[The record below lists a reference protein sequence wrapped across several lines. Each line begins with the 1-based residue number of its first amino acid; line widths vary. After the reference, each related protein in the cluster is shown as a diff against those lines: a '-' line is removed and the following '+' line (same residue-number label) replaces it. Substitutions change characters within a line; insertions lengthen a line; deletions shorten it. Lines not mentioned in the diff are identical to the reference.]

1 MKVTIPEQLKS
12 TVPQTQWGK
21 ILTATPVIM
30 TVIATMLAGLASSEM
45 TRAQYDRA
53 LGAQLQSKAGDQWSF
68 FQAKRVRAAL
78 QRNTVDLLQINGDL
92 RPLDAAMLQSSA
104 QMAPNDS
111 ADAVKCKNELSLAL
125 ASQPAQ
131 QAIQLMNAGQL
142 PAGAAPAVPSEN
154 IKVAMDGV
162 ENSRPEPEIWQRL
175 EQVSDREL
183 ESALRVACDRVQE
196 FDAATKPVNLAI
208 DQLDAI
214 LSKLRRTM
222 SGGPPRQNEVYRDF
236 AAARLQYTAQR
247 YEAEARL
254 NQAIANIYE
263 LQVRKSNHSAE
274 RHHARSQ
281 RFFFGMLAAQAA
293 VIIATFAIAAR
304 QRNLLWSLAAFA
316 GIAAIALAIYVY
328 LYV

>member
-92 RPLDAAMLQSSA
+92 RPPDTTMLQGSA
-104 QMAPNDS
+104 QTAASDS
-111 ADAVKCKNELSLAL
+111 ADVVKCKNELSSVL

-142 PAGAAPAVPSEN
+142 PAGAAPAAPGEN
-154 IKVAMDGV
+154 IRAAMEGV
-162 ENSRPEPEIWQRL
+162 ENSRPETEIWQRL
-175 EQVSDREL
+175 EQVSDQEL
-183 ESALRVACDRVQE
+183 EAALRAACDRVQE
-196 FDAATKPVNLAI
+196 FDAATKPVNQTI
-208 DQLDAI
+208 DQLDSLLA
-214 LSKLRRTM
+214 KLRRTTS
-222 SGGPPRQNEVYRDF
+222 SGPQGQSEVYKDF
-236 AAARLQYTAQR
+236 AAARFQYTAQR

-254 NQAIANIYE
+254 NQAVANIYE
-263 LQVRKSNHSAE
+263 LQVRRSNHSAE